1 MRILKASIVMAMTAQ
16 GAAAAAAMP
25 GLHMDRTP
33 AADRAG
39 TAWHTVDARSYH
51 HCHNMPRRIRC
62 HSSER
67 LPTNWPPNS
76 STPARSSRTDRHAA
90 KQENCVGR
98 LWCWRTPR

>member
-1 MRILKASIVMAMTAQ
+1 MRILKAAIVMAMTAQ

-25 GLHMDRTP
+25 GFDMDRAMTT
-33 AADRAG
+33 DRTG
-39 TAWHTVDARSYH
+39 SIWHTVDARGYH

-76 STPARSSRTDRHAA
+76 NTPARSSLSERHAKTA
-90 KQENCVGR
+90 KCNDR
-98 LWCWRTPR
+98 LWCWRAPR